1 MADLSAQLVRGKQ
14 AAFEYKP
21 IGSEELSFAAKT
33 AIQQQA
39 LRQKAKATQQQK
51 YLDDIAKIQ
60 GLGLPKAIQQKISA
74 DTDQIITDIRTGKL
88 TNNVD
93 VMRRIATV
101 SGEAT
106 QYQNLVDD
114 INENITKE
122 MQIVVDGVD
131 LADDTKSGYLNLYQE
146 NYKDQDLFKELTK
159 SAQALTRG
167 TTPLEFEVGAVQAG
181 ATAWLNANKST
192 YKDIEQYKKQGFEDY
207 NIINEMENVSQTDL
221 DAYTES
227 IKNSTFAS
235 LYSQYLTDKKIIE
248 GAGKQMVDFETYQI
262 NALEP
267 YLPKKSR
274 QVGQEI
280 QQTAEGK
287 ERDKLAAKGQ
297 TELDSTLSQSADY
310 ELILPEGYKD
320 ANGQTKF
327 DTKATTLS
335 LSKPV
340 NIDFYDPEASKGF
353 AGSKSYGKGQN
364 RTGEPAK
371 INRLFALEEGKTG
384 KDQRYVV
391 EFNAY
396 RKDLEMSPE
405 AFEKLSEIE
414 QLLYKVS
421 SSGEYYKL
429 DESRP
434 LYKYIN
440 EGDLTWNAIGSA
452 IAKESKATS
461 ADASNRMKG
470 IIPTNDVKNPFS
482 K

>member
-14 AAFEYKP
+14 AAFQYKP

-93 VMRRIATV
+93 IMRRIATV

-106 QYQNLVDD
+106 QYQNLVDT
-114 INENITKE
+114 INPYITKE
-122 MQIVVDGVD
+122 MQIVREGVD
-131 LADDTKSGYLNLYQE
+131 QADDTKSGYLNLYQE
-146 NYKDQDLFKELTK
+146 DYKDQNFFEELTK
-159 SAQALTRG
+159 SAQALAEG
-167 TTPLEFEVGAVQAG
+167 TKPLEFDIGAVQAG

-227 IKNSTFAS
+227 IKDSTFAS

-248 GAGKQMVDFETYQI
+248 SAGNQIVDFETYQM

-274 QVGQEI
+274 QVGQTI
-280 QQTAEGK
+280 QQTVEGK
-287 ERDKLAAKGQ
+287 ERDKLEAKGQ
-297 TELDSTLSQSADY
+297 TELSGIFSTPKEYNLN
-310 ELILPEGYKD
+310 EYKD
-320 ANGQTKF
+320 DKSLTE
-327 DTKATTLS
+327 TVATTLN
-335 LSKPV
+335 LTKETTLDY
-340 NIDFYDPEASKGF
+340 NDPYSGELL
-353 AGSKSYGKGQN
+353 KGQP
-364 RTGEPAK
+364 TK
-371 INRLFALEEGKTG
+371 INRLFYDPLTQEYILGFNRYKKAEGQTLPKGVTIEEVLVMSQNN
-384 KDQRYVV
+384 KDAAVRFWSQRVPKDKVRKLRGTEV
-391 EFNAY
+391 ETPTQKNNSMA
-396 RKDLEMSPE
+396 
-405 AFEKLSEIE
+405 
-414 QLLYKVS
+414 
-421 SSGEYYKL
+421 
-429 DESRP
+429 
-434 LYKYIN
+434 KYN
-440 EGDLTWNAIGSA
+440 
-452 IAKESKATS
+452 
-461 ADASNRMKG
+461 
-470 IIPTNDVKNPFS
+470 
-482 K
+482 